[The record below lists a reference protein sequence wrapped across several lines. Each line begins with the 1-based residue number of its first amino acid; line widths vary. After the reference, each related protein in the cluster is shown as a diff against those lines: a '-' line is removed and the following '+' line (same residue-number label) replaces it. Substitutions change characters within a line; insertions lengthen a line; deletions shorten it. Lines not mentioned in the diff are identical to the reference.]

1 MADTRRKF
9 TREFKVAAV
18 RRLQAGFP
26 VGRVARELEVN
37 PNQLHAWRRQFEERP
52 NSAFSGE
59 GRRREGIAPVA
70 ELERKIGQQAMEIDF
85 LKGCLR
91 QIEELRTS
99 QAETPET
106 TTTRL
111 NSRSGI
117 STRSARS
124 RSERTSPAMATF
136 QRFLS

>member
-1 MADTRRKF
+1 MSQTRRKF

-18 RRLQAGFP
+18 KRLQSGCP

-37 PNQLHAWRRQFEERP
+37 PSQLQLWKREFQERP

-59 GRRREGIAPVA
+59 GRKRGEETQVA

-91 QIEELRTS
+91 QIEDLRRS
-99 QAETPET
+99 QAETVTP
-106 TTTRL
+106 L
-111 NSRSGI
+111 SAGRSGKNGKGA
-117 STRSARS
+117 AR
-124 RSERTSPAMATF
+124 
-136 QRFLS
+136 